1 MAHMNTNMKQSTNE
15 LPAYT
20 EVNGI
25 TYQLVGDVYLPLIAV
40 DDKPRKPLGY
50 WGRQRRNY
58 LMREQSGVYAE
69 LLLTGAISD
78 HLAEIDE
85 AAERRSEELIAYMKN
100 EMGITEEM
108 KAESP
113 LKWAA
118 AMNGIAQAVR
128 EIVGNELI
136 YT

>member
-1 MAHMNTNMKQSTNE
+1 MEYTNNTT
-15 LPAYT
+15 LPVYT

-40 DDKPRKPLGY
+40 DDKPRKSLGY

-58 LMREQSGVYAE
+58 LMREQSGTYAE
-69 LLLTGAISD
+69 LLLTGTIME
-78 HLAEIDE
+78 HLAEIEE
-85 AAERRSEELIAYMKN
+85 AAEQRSEELIAYMKK

-108 KAESP
+108 KAQSP
-113 LKWAA
+113 MKWAA
-118 AMNGIAQAVR
+118 TMNGIAQAVR

>member
-1 MAHMNTNMKQSTNE
+1 MNQNTHTNDT

-58 LMREQSGVYAE
+58 LMREQSGTYAE
-69 LLLTGAISD
+69 LLLTGTISD
-78 HLAEIDE
+78 HLEEIEE

-108 KAESP
+108 KAQSP
-113 LKWAA
+113 MKWAA

>member
-1 MAHMNTNMKQSTNE
+1 MKTNMNQSTSE

-58 LMREQSGVYAE
+58 LMREQSGTYAE
-69 LLLTGAISD
+69 LLLTGMISD

-85 AAERRSEELIAYMKN
+85 AAERRSEELIAYMKT

-108 KAESP
+108 KAASP
-113 LKWAA
+113 MKWAA

-128 EIVGNELI
+128 EIVGKELI

>member
-1 MAHMNTNMKQSTNE
+1 MEYTNNTT

-58 LMREQSGVYAE
+58 LMREQAGTYAE
-69 LLLTGAISD
+69 LLLTGAIMD

-85 AAERRSEELIAYMKN
+85 AAERRSEELIAYMKK

-108 KAESP
+108 KAQSP
-113 LKWAA
+113 MKWAA

>member
-1 MAHMNTNMKQSTNE
+1 MNQSTNE

-40 DDKPRKPLGY
+40 DDMPRKPLGY

-58 LMREQSGVYAE
+58 LMREQSGTYAE
-69 LLLTGAISD
+69 LLLTGTISD
-78 HLAEIDE
+78 HLEEIEE
-85 AAERRSEELIAYMKN
+85 AVERRSEELIAYMKK
-100 EMGITEEM
+100 EMGITEKM

-113 LKWAA
+113 MKWTAT
-118 AMNGIAQAVR
+118 MNGIAQAVR

>member
-1 MAHMNTNMKQSTNE
+1 MNTNMKQSTNE

-69 LLLTGAISD
+69 LLLTGAIMD

-85 AAERRSEELIAYMKN
+85 AAERRSEKLIAYMKK
-100 EMGITEEM
+100 EMGISEEM
-108 KAESP
+108 KALSP
-113 LKWAA
+113 MKWAA
-118 AMNGIAQAVR
+118 VMNGIAQAVR

>member
-1 MAHMNTNMKQSTNE
+1 MEHTNNAT

-20 EVNGI
+20 EKNGI

-40 DDKPRKPLGY
+40 DDQPRKQLGY

-69 LLLTGAISD
+69 LLLTGTIMD

-85 AAERRSEELIAYMKN
+85 AAERRSEELIAYMKK

-108 KAESP
+108 KAASP

>member
-1 MAHMNTNMKQSTNE
+1 MNTNMNQSTNE
-15 LPAYT
+15 LPTFT

-40 DDKPRKPLGY
+40 DDKPRNPLGY

-58 LMREQSGVYAE
+58 LMREQSGTYAE
-69 LLLTGAISD
+69 LLLTGTISD
-78 HLAEIDE
+78 HLEEIEE
-85 AAERRSEELIAYMKN
+85 AAERRSEELIAYMKK

-113 LKWAA
+113 MKWIAT
-118 AMNGIAQAVR
+118 MNGIAQAVR
-128 EIVGNELI
+128 EVVGSELI

>member
-1 MAHMNTNMKQSTNE
+1 MQHTNNTT
-15 LPAYT
+15 LPTFT

-25 TYQLVGDVYLPLIAV
+25 TYQLVGDVYLPLIVV

-58 LMREQSGVYAE
+58 LMREQSGTYAE
-69 LLLTGAISD
+69 LLLTGTISD
-78 HLAEIDE
+78 HLEEIEE
-85 AAERRSEELIAYMKN
+85 AAERRSEELIAYMKK

-108 KAESP
+108 KAQSP
-113 LKWAA
+113 MKWTA

-136 YT
+136 FT

>member
-1 MAHMNTNMKQSTNE
+1 MEHTNNAT

-20 EVNGI
+20 EKNGI

-40 DDKPRKPLGY
+40 DDQPRKPLGY
-50 WGRQRRNY
+50 WGRQRRSY

-69 LLLTGAISD
+69 LLLTGAIMD

-85 AAERRSEELIAYMKN
+85 AAERRSEEIINAMKA
-100 EMGITEEM
+100 ELGVTEEM
-108 KAESP
+108 KAHAP
-113 LKWAA
+113 MKWAA
-118 AMNGIAQAVR
+118 TMNGIAQAAR

>member
-1 MAHMNTNMKQSTNE
+1 MEYTNNATLS
-15 LPAYT
+15 AYT
-20 EVNGI
+20 EKNGI
-25 TYQLVGDVYLPLIAV
+25 TYQLVGDVYLPLIVV
-40 DDKPRKPLGY
+40 DDKPRKLLGY

-58 LMREQSGVYAE
+58 LMREQSEVYAE
-69 LLLTGAISD
+69 LLLTGMISD
-78 HLAEIDE
+78 HLEEIEE

-108 KAESP
+108 KAQSP
-113 LKWAA
+113 MKWAA

>member
-1 MAHMNTNMKQSTNE
+1 MNTNMNQSTNE
-15 LPAYT
+15 LPTFT

-25 TYQLVGDVYLPLIAV
+25 TYQLVGDVYLPLIVV

-69 LLLTGAISD
+69 LLLTGTIME
-78 HLAEIDE
+78 HLAEIEE
-85 AAERRSEELIAYMKN
+85 AAERRSEELIAYMK
-100 EMGITEEM
+100 EEKGITEEM
-108 KAESP
+108 KAQSP
-113 LKWAA
+113 MKWAA
-118 AMNGIAQAVR
+118 AMNGIAQEVR

>member
-1 MAHMNTNMKQSTNE
+1 MEYTNNTT
-15 LPAYT
+15 LPTYT
-20 EVNGI
+20 EKNGI

-69 LLLTGAISD
+69 LLLTGTISD
-78 HLAEIDE
+78 HLEEIEE
-85 AAERRSEELIAYMKN
+85 AAEHRSEELIAYMKK
-100 EMGITEEM
+100 EMGITEKM

-113 LKWAA
+113 MKWAA
-118 AMNGIAQAVR
+118 TMNGIAQAVR
-128 EIVGNELI
+128 EVVGTELI

>member
-1 MAHMNTNMKQSTNE
+1 MEYTNNTT

-69 LLLTGAISD
+69 LLLTGTIME
-78 HLAEIDE
+78 HLAEIEE
-85 AAERRSEELIAYMKN
+85 AAEQRSEELIAYMKK
-100 EMGITEEM
+100 EMGITEKM

-113 LKWAA
+113 MKWTAT
-118 AMNGIAQAVR
+118 MNGIAQAVR

-136 YT
+136 HT

>member
-1 MAHMNTNMKQSTNE
+1 MNTNMNLSTNE
-15 LPAYT
+15 IPAYT

-58 LMREQSGVYAE
+58 LMREQSGTYAE
-69 LLLTGAISD
+69 LLLTGTISD
-78 HLAEIDE
+78 HLEEIEE
-85 AAERRSEELIAYMKN
+85 AAERRSEELIAYMKK

-108 KAESP
+108 KAQLP
-113 LKWAA
+113 MKWAA
-118 AMNGIAQAVR
+118 TMNGIAQAVR
-128 EIVGNELI
+128 EIVCDELI
-136 YT
+136 FC

>member
-1 MAHMNTNMKQSTNE
+1 MEHTNCTT
-15 LPAYT
+15 LPTYK

-58 LMREQSGVYAE
+58 LMREQSGTYTE
-69 LLLTGAISD
+69 LLLTGTITD
-78 HLAEIDE
+78 HLEEIEE
-85 AAERRSEELIAYMKN
+85 AAERRSEELIAYMKK
-100 EMGITEEM
+100 EMGITEKM

-113 LKWAA
+113 MKWTAT
-118 AMNGIAQAVR
+118 MNGIAQAVR
-128 EIVGNELI
+128 EIIGNELI

>member
-1 MAHMNTNMKQSTNE
+1 MEYTNNTT
-15 LPAYT
+15 LPTYT
-20 EVNGI
+20 EKNGI

-58 LMREQSGVYAE
+58 LMREQSGFYAE
-69 LLLTGAISD
+69 LLLTGTISD
-78 HLAEIDE
+78 HLEEIEE
-85 AAERRSEELIAYMKN
+85 AAERRSEELIAYMKK
-100 EMGITEEM
+100 EMGITEKM

-113 LKWAA
+113 MKWTAT
-118 AMNGIAQAVR
+118 MNGIAQAVR

>member
-1 MAHMNTNMKQSTNE
+1 MGYTNNTT

-20 EVNGI
+20 EKNGI

-69 LLLTGAISD
+69 LLLTGMISD
-78 HLAEIDE
+78 HLEEIEE

-100 EMGITEEM
+100 EMGISEEM
-108 KAESP
+108 KAQS
-113 LKWAA
+113 LMKWAA

>member
-1 MAHMNTNMKQSTNE
+1 MEYTNNTT

-58 LMREQSGVYAE
+58 LMREESGTYAE
-69 LLLTGAISD
+69 LFLTGAITD
-78 HLAEIDE
+78 HLEEIEE
-85 AAERRSEELIAYMKN
+85 AAERRSEELIAYMKK

-113 LKWAA
+113 MKWTAT
-118 AMNGIAQAVR
+118 MNGIAQAVR